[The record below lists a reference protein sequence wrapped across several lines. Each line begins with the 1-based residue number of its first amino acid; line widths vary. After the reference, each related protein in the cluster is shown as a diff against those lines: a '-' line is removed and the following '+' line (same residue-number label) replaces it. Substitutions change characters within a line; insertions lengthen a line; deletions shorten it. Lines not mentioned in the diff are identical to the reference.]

1 MKTKFSLSL
10 TILLA
15 FALASCG
22 GQPASAQGFGAEE
35 FMEALREKGVE
46 PEMGDAVEQVF
57 LSVIGNFVT
66 FDGESIQV
74 FEYDSAETM
83 ESDALLVSPDG
94 GAIGTSMVT
103 WVATPHFYKKGRI
116 LVLYVGDNAQT
127 LELLESILGTQF
139 AGR

>member
-1 MKTKFSLSL
+1 
-10 TILLA
+10 
-15 FALASCG
+15 
-22 GQPASAQGFGAEE
+22 
-35 FMEALREKGVE
+35 MEALREKGVE

-94 GAIGTSMVT
+94 GAIGTSMVA